1 MSKRRETPKPEELI
15 KALEEKFNDFK
26 SEMESRFEAEERVCE
41 EIRSEIEEI
50 RTRQR
55 EESEQLKDLLLR
67 EASKLNDSN
76 ENLR

>member
-26 SEMESRFEAEERVCE
+26 SEMESRFQAEERVCE

-50 RTRQR
+50 
-55 EESEQLKDLLLR
+55 SHLD
-67 EASKLNDSN
+67 
-76 ENLR
+76 